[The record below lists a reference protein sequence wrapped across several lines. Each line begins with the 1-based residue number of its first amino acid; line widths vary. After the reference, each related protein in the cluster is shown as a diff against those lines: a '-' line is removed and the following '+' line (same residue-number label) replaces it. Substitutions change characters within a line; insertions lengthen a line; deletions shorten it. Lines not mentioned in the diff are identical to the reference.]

1 MKFNFTTFVDN
12 HSTATVGAII
22 GLATLGVFTITSAV
36 GTIIINTKKKHD
48 ENIRRE
54 GYLNGYMDSTNNLLE
69 SLDTTIKEF
78 AESTFEDKSEK
89 KDENEKKVDEF
100 VKREEK

>member
-1 MKFNFTTFVDN
+1 MKFNFKTFLDN
-12 HSTATVGAII
+12 HSTAAVGAII

-36 GTIIINTKKKHD
+36 VTVIINAKKKHD

-69 SLDTTIKEF
+69 SLDATIKEF
-78 AESTFEDKSEK
+78 SESTFEDKSEK
-89 KDENEKKVDEF
+89 KDENENKVDEF
-100 VKREEK
+100 VKMEEK

>member
-36 GTIIINTKKKHD
+36 GTVIINAKKKHD

-54 GYLNGYMDSTNNLLE
+54 GYLDGYMDSRRYFLD
-69 SLDTTIKEF
+69 SLDAIIKEF
-78 AESTFEDKSEK
+78 AEVDSEDKDEK
-89 KDENEKKVDEF
+89 KDENDKKVD
-100 VKREEK
+100 

>member
-12 HSTATVGAII
+12 HSTATVCAII

-36 GTIIINTKKKHD
+36 GTVIINAKKKHD

-89 KDENEKKVDEF
+89 KVDEF

>member
-36 GTIIINTKKKHD
+36 GTVIINAKKKHD

-69 SLDTTIKEF
+69 SLDTAVSHASRLIGFTDVLN
-78 AESTFEDKSEK
+78 EDDDKTRDQ
-89 KDENEKKVDEF
+89 DEE
-100 VKREEK
+100 

>member
-22 GLATLGVFTITSAV
+22 GFATLGVFTITSAV
-36 GTIIINTKKKHD
+36 GTVIINAKKKHD

-89 KDENEKKVDEF
+89 KVDEF

>member
-1 MKFNFTTFVDN
+1 MKFNFTTFLAN

-36 GTIIINTKKKHD
+36 GTVIIDAKKKHD

-54 GYLNGYMDSTNNLLE
+54 GYFNGYMDSTHNFLE

-78 AESTFEDKSEK
+78 AEVDSEDKDEK
-89 KDENEKKVDEF
+89 KDENDKKVD
-100 VKREEK
+100 

>member
-1 MKFNFTTFVDN
+1 MKFNFTTFIDN

-36 GTIIINTKKKHD
+36 GTIIINAKKKHD

-78 AESTFEDKSEK
+78 SESTFEDKS
-89 KDENEKKVDEF
+89 EKKVDEF

>member
-1 MKFNFTTFVDN
+1 MKFNFTTFVAN

-36 GTIIINTKKKHD
+36 GTVIIDAKKKHD
-48 ENIRRE
+48 EKIRRE
-54 GYLNGYMDSTNNLLE
+54 GYLNGYMDSTHNFLE

-89 KDENEKKVDEF
+89 KDENDKKVN
-100 VKREEK
+100 